1 MEKTHVRSSR
11 DLRNNYREIAN
22 LVKNDHDHVIITSQG
37 HGDIVLIDYEMYPRF
52 EEFLH
57 ERYFAQKLDEGIL
70 RMSDPDAQW
79 FSEEEVLSNARERV
93 RNHDS

>member
-1 MEKTHVRSSR
+1 MEKTHVRSAR

-37 HGDIVLIDYEMYPRF
+37 RGDIVLIDYEMYPRF

-57 ERYFAQKLDEGIL
+57 ERYIAEKLNEGVL
-70 RMSDPDAQW
+70 RMNAPDVEW
-79 FSEEEVLSNARERV
+79 FSDEAVLSGARERV
-93 RNHDS
+93 RNRNS